1 MYNILI
7 FTDKRF
13 QLLILL
19 KSSMTLYL
27 IRRRCCCT
35 VYFTY
40 FKPRGEKRKTLPSF
54 FLSLHAQNVLP
65 HFFLLSRLASFIV
78 GKKKHNM
85 DRWEKSTHTHCFF
98 LLRTIILWCGGRTG
112 SHGNGSKR
120 HNTCNSIVTFC
131 NNSYPHRDGIIITLV
146 TLLSILLKM
155 L

>member
-1 MYNILI
+1 MLNKTSHSCVFLH
-7 FTDKRF
+7 F
-13 QLLILL
+13 LLNMKIHCS
-19 KSSMTLYL
+19 K
-27 IRRRCCCT
+27 
-35 VYFTY
+35 
-40 FKPRGEKRKTLPSF
+40 RGEKKENFTVLFSF
-54 FLSLHAQNVLP
+54 FTIHAQNVLP
-65 HFFLLSRLASFIV
+65 HFFLLSRLASFIL
-78 GKKKHNM
+78 GKNTHNM